1 MLEQRQV
8 LAHGRLALIQRQV
21 IGAVHRRLQVLDGF
35 LQVRVVSERIGGAH
49 YIEAFFNEGAD
60 VLTLEIGDQALLDR
74 ISREAKA
81 RLLATTPVGSHSS
94 HFQSLLSDDSFQ
106 IFYHAPSLVLI
117 SGNAPD
123 QWVVEDCALA
133 AQNLILPNEIRRAT
147 SSAYRLLRPFE
158 QGHPWADKAR
168 KKLDAIAAARRTY
181 QRRKGSLDAIA
192 VLGRLAEVVA
202 SHARGRPVLGVLL
215 DLGVSSPQLDDPER
229 GFSFLNDGP
238 LDMRM
243 DPSRGISAAE
253 FVNTAPVEEIA
264 RVFKEYGEER
274 FSGRMARAVVE
285 RRDIKPFERTGDLAE
300 VLKVA
305 NPAWE
310 KGKNPATRA
319 FQGLRIHVNN
329 ELGDLEAGL
338 DAALEALEIGG
349 RLVVISFHSL
359 EDRIVK
365 LFMRKLVKGE
375 SDNLPRNLPVRFEA
389 FSPKIK
395 VHGKAQFAGE
405 AELKANPRSRSA
417 VMRVAEKLR

>member
-1 MLEQRQV
+1 VTTNSGFTHITVLLEEAV
-8 LAHGRLALIQRQV
+8 EALAVRADGCYLDGTFGRGGHSRLILQNLGPEGRLL
-21 IGAVHRRLQVLDGF
+21 GF
-35 LQVRVVSERIGGAH
+35 
-49 YIEAFFNEGAD
+49 D
-60 VLTLEIGDQALLDR
+60 KDPQA
-74 ISREAKA
+74 I
-81 RLLATTPVGSHSS
+81 ATGQT
-94 HFQSLLSDDSFQ
+94 
-106 IFYHAPSLVLI
+106 
-117 SGNAPD
+117 
-123 QWVVEDCALA
+123 LA
-133 AQNLILPNEIRRAT
+133 AEDGRFVIV
-147 SSAYRLLRPFE
+147 
-158 QGHPWADKAR
+158 
-168 KKLDAIAAARRTY
+168 
-181 QRRKGSLDAIA
+181 QRSFAE
-192 VLGRLAEVVA
+192 LGAEAQERGLAGKV
-202 SHARGRPVLGVLL
+202 SGILL

-229 GFSFLNDGP
+229 GFSFMNDGP

-253 FVNTAPVEEIA
+253 FVNTAPAEEIA

-274 FSGRMARAVVE
+274 FSRRMAGAVVA
-285 RRDIKPFERTGDLAE
+285 RRETQPFERTGDLAE

-338 DAALEALEIGG
+338 DAALNALEVGG

-375 SDNLPRNLPVRFEA
+375 ADNLPRNLPIRHQAFE
-389 FSPKIK
+389 PRIK
-395 VHGKAQFAGE
+395 LIGKAQFASDDE
-405 AELKANPRSRSA
+405 TRANPRSRSA